1 MQSNLRLTTR
11 KRGDNV
17 LPEVKSG
24 GRVFAM
30 TPHVVFVCVANR
42 VRSVF
47 AEFYLR
53 DMFLKSGDDIIVS
66 SGGFVPQALK
76 NRLAEYNILSPDPF
90 YDRPMA
96 ELTMAALLK
105 KGIHVPEGWRSKE
118 LTIAMIEEADLIIT
132 ALPAQKEDLSSL
144 CQEISHRI
152 FTIREMSRS
161 DEGLFSEDF
170 SVLTFNENFWHQVE
184 EEPEY
189 VSRMLR
195 EWEEILIETIPHI
208 KKQLGIGNEEHKN

>member
-1 MQSNLRLTTR
+1 MAEADRH
-11 KRGDNV
+11 
-17 LPEVKSG
+17 
-24 GRVFAM
+24 M
-30 TPHVVFVCVANR
+30 TPHLLFVCVANR

-53 DMFLKSGDDIIVS
+53 DRFLKRGEDIIVS
-66 SGGFVPQALK
+66 SAGFVPQALK
-76 NRLAEYNILSPDPF
+76 DRLAEHNISSPDPF
-90 YDRPMA
+90 YDRPMS

-118 LTIAMIEEADLIIT
+118 LTIEMIEEADLIIT

-152 FTIREMSRS
+152 FTIRDMSGS

-170 SVLTFNENFWHQVE
+170 SVLTFDKNFWYQVE
-184 EEPEY
+184 EDPEY
-189 VSRMLR
+189 VSRTLR

-208 KKQLGIGNEEHKN
+208 KEQLVIGDTKHNN